1 MRRTAIPAQVDPAFL
16 TAWVRAELAAAGDP
30 GALDAHAARAQQ
42 DGLDPDEAELDAA
55 GDLAARRGLVAALE
69 GAAAPLWLAEV
80 REARGLAERLERS
93 GPSCVAW
100 LRATAGA
107 ADRLSQLAQALQR
120 ESGATA
126 AELSGLG
133 GTPGCATR

>member
-1 MRRTAIPAQVDPAFL
+1 MARLDPAFVVP
-16 TAWVRAELAAAGDP
+16 WVRAELEAAGESA
-30 GALDAHAARAQQ
+30 ALDLQAARAQA

-55 GDLAARRGLVAALE
+55 SDLAVRRGLASALE
-69 GAAAPLWLAEV
+69 GAASPLWLAEV
-80 REARGLAERLERS
+80 REARGLSERVERT

-107 ADRLSQLAQALQR
+107 AHRLAQLVAVLVEDPR
-120 ESGATA
+120 AA
-126 AELSGLG
+126 VAELAGLG

>member
-1 MRRTAIPAQVDPAFL
+1 MTAPVDPAFL
-16 TAWVRAELAAAGDP
+16 VPWVRAELEALGEAS
-30 GALDAHAARAQQ
+30 ALDAQAARAQQ

-55 GDLAARRGLVAALE
+55 SDLAARRGLLAALE

-80 REARGLAERLERS
+80 REARGLAERVERS

-100 LRATAGA
+100 LRANAGA
-107 ADRLSQLAQALQR
+107 AHRLRQLV
-120 ESGATA
+120 ATLVA
-126 AELSGLG
+126 DPRAAVAELAGLG

>member
-1 MRRTAIPAQVDPAFL
+1 MARLDPAFL
-16 TAWVRAELAAAGDP
+16 VPWVRAELEALGEAAT
-30 GALDAHAARAQQ
+30 LDAHAARTQQ

-55 GDLAARRGLVAALE
+55 EGLALRRGFSAALD

-80 REARGLAERLERS
+80 REARGLSERIERS

-100 LRATAGA
+100 LRATPGA
-107 ADRLSQLAQALQR
+107 AQRLARLVAVLVENPRSA
-120 ESGATA
+120 A
-126 AELSGLG
+126 AELAGLG

>member
-1 MRRTAIPAQVDPAFL
+1 MASLDPEFL
-16 TAWVRAELAAAGDP
+16 VSWVRAELEAVGEAAS
-30 GALDAHAARAQQ
+30 LDAHAARAQQ

-55 GDLAARRGLVAALE
+55 GDLAVRRGLVAALE

-80 REARGLAERLERS
+80 HEARGLSERLERS
-93 GPSCVAW
+93 GPACAAW

-107 ADRLSQLAQALQR
+107 AERLARLAAALSQEPRSAV
-120 ESGATA
+120 
-126 AELSGLG
+126 AELTGLG